1 MDPASAAALA
11 VLMKGLAPVLVALI
25 VLGMPAVIVFTVK
38 HFKLRHRELELEA
51 EVHGKQT
58 QARLAAVEARLVT
71 LETALGG
78 LVRGPGPAALLQLE
92 SLRGAPHFST
102 QEPAGASPQRTST
115 RSPRP

>member
-1 MDPASAAALA
+1 MDPASTAALA

-58 QARLAAVEARLVT
+58 QARLAAVEARLGT
-71 LETALGG
+71 LETALGV
-78 LVRGPGPAALLQLE
+78 LVRGPVPAALQERKSLLE
-92 SLRGAPHFST
+92 APPSST
-102 QEPAGASPQRTST
+102 EAPAESDPQGVRT
-115 RSPRP
+115 R